1 MNVLAADSIRLHG
14 TATTRDEAIAE
25 VGELLVSTGSVTTDY
40 VTAMFARE
48 SSVSTYMGNLLAIP
62 HGTNESKDEVHHSA
76 VAVVRYDHDIDW
88 CGHPVRFVIGIAGK
102 GDSHLE
108 VLGAIALVFS
118 DLSAVDDLQ
127 KASTPHQVLDR
138 LGLSAS

>member
-62 HGTNESKDEVHHSA
+62 HGTNESKDEVHRSA

-88 CGHPVRFVIGIAGK
+88 DGHPVRFVIGIAGK

>member
-1 MNVLAADSIRLHG
+1 MNVLTADSIRLHG
-14 TATTRDEAIAE
+14 TATTRDGAITE

-62 HGTNESKDEVHHSA
+62 HGTNESKDAVHHSA

-88 CGHPVRFVIGIAGK
+88 GGHPVRFVIGIAGK

-118 DLSAVDDLQ
+118 DMTAVDELQ
-127 KASTPHQVLDR
+127 KASSPKQVLDR
-138 LGLSAS
+138 LGLSGS

>member
-1 MNVLAADSIRLHG
+1 MNVLVADSIRLHG

-62 HGTNESKDEVHHSA
+62 HGTNESKDEVHRSA

-88 CGHPVRFVIGIAGK
+88 GGHPVRFVIGIAGK

-108 VLGAIALVFS
+108 VIGAIALVFS

>member
-1 MNVLAADSIRLHG
+1 MSVLVADSIRLHG

-62 HGTNESKDEVHHSA
+62 HGTNESKDEVHRSA

-88 CGHPVRFVIGIAGK
+88 GGHPVRFVIGIAGK

>member
-62 HGTNESKDEVHHSA
+62 HGTNESKDEVHRSA
-76 VAVVRYDHDIDW
+76 VAVVRYDQDIDW
-88 CGHPVRFVIGIAGK
+88 GGHPVRFVIGIAGK

>member
-62 HGTNESKDEVHHSA
+62 HGTNESKDEVHRSA

-88 CGHPVRFVIGIAGK
+88 GGHPVRFVIGIAGK

-108 VLGAIALVFS
+108 VIGAIALVFS
-118 DLSAVDDLQ
+118 DLSAVDELQ

>member
-1 MNVLAADSIRLHG
+1 MNVLTADTIRLHG
-14 TATTRDEAIAE
+14 AATSREEAIAE
-25 VGELLVSTGSVTTDY
+25 VGELLVSSGAVTDEY

-62 HGTNESKDEVHHSA
+62 HGTNDAKDEVLHSA
-76 VAVVRYDHDIDW
+76 VSVVRYDSDIDW
-88 CGHPVRFVIGIAGK
+88 GGNPVRFVIGIAGK

-118 DLSAVDDLQ
+118 DLDAVNELL
-127 KASTPHQVLDR
+127 AATSTEQILER
-138 LGLSAS
+138 LGLGAR

>member
-88 CGHPVRFVIGIAGK
+88 GGHPVRFVIGIAGK

-127 KASTPHQVLDR
+127 KASSANQVLDR